1 MMFVLRKIT
10 SENLEVN
17 VDLGNL
23 YTFTDFERNPKQFE
37 SMCNIYFGAVD
48 MHDEKCYAFV
58 TDEVGEFHPLYKT
71 QKNYIMTNKGDTF
84 ANVSFR

>member
-1 MMFVLRKIT
+1 MY
-10 SENLEVN
+10 LEKLHLQNIEIN
-17 VDLGNL
+17 VDLGSS
-23 YTFTDFERNPKQFE
+23 YAFTDSERNRNEFV

-48 MHDEKCYAFV
+48 LHDEKCYAFV
-58 TDEVGEFHPLYKT
+58 TDEVGEFHPLYKS

>member
-10 SENLEVN
+10 TDNLEVN
-17 VDLGNL
+17 VNLGDL
-23 YTFTDFERNPKQFE
+23 YTFTDSEKNNAHFVD
-37 SMCNIYFGAVD
+37 MCNIYFGAVD
-48 MHDEKCYAFV
+48 MHENNCYAFI

>member
-10 SENLEVN
+10 SDNLEIN
-17 VDLGNL
+17 IDLGSSYN
-23 YTFTDFERNPKQFE
+23 FTDSERNRTEFV
-37 SMCNIYFGAVD
+37 SMCNVYFGAVD
-48 MHDEKCYAFV
+48 LHEETCYAFI
-58 TDEVGEFHPLYKT
+58 TDEVGKFYPLYKT